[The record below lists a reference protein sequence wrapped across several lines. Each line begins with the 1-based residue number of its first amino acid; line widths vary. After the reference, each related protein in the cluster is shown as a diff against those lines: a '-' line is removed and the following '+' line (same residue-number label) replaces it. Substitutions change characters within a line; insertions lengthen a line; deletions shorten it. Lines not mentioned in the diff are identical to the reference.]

1 MKKLLDSMSEEDMAV
16 IKAEVEA
23 LGTLDLSTGLDG
35 KLKSDEFWKVFE
47 LMVKLQ
53 IRFAHQITHK
63 DAAQRR

>member
-53 IRFAHQITHK
+53 IRFAH
-63 DAAQRR
+63 